1 MLVPHRAMTRLI
13 ATATI
18 TAGVAVAWLSLAA
31 PTVVAQAADVT
42 VRGCVERD
50 AAAST
55 PIYKL
60 VTPAPAV
67 KIYRLTRAEGHR
79 HRRPRRPHGGYYGC
93 GVGRPAGAVI
103 ESGIGTGGQET
114 GDGEQFMWFRGSGV
128 PGFRGSLEL
137 SLSRCAPRNLGTRN
151 PGTIRVT
158 GP

>member
-1 MLVPHRAMTRLI
+1 MLVPHRAITRLI

-18 TAGVAVAWLSLAA
+18 TAGVAGAWLSLAA

-60 VTPAPAV
+60 VTPAPV
-67 KIYRLTRAEGHR
+67 KIYRLSVPKDIDIAAHVGHTVDITGTVSAD
-79 HRRPRRPHGGYYGC
+79 PP
-93 GVGRPAGAVI
+93 GRSSSR
-103 ESGIGTGGQET
+103 ESELVVKKLV
-114 GDGEQFMWFRGSGV
+114 MVNSSCGSGV
-128 PGFRGSLEL
+128 PEH
-137 SLSRCAPRNLGTRN
+137 RN

-158 GP
+158 ES